1 MKDLLPILC
10 CPRCKDDL
18 LAVPNVLVSRAG
30 LKSGLLACRR
40 CEEIVATVRNFKYDF
55 VHFKDSPLFSQL
67 CLADL
72 EAQQPV
78 VLEGYP
84 VDETISFDD
93 KRLHTSG
100 SWRIWEDNYLMTE
113 GEVGTSVTFRGV
125 FTDVSIRLLNS
136 EWSGCA
142 GLYLD
147 GRLVREVDLYQSGWP
162 IVRWYPVAY
171 DLSPGEHELEVRASG
186 RKNEK
191 SRGQQIFVKE
201 VLITRLSASESCKDR
216 RTEINRVLPVF
227 PSVRDLFANVPQDG
241 LILDCGSGDRI
252 LDDPRYVSLD
262 WELCQL
268 PMVHGDVL
276 ELPFKSETFDLVFS
290 QALLEHVSNP
300 FVAAE
305 EMCRVTRHGGL
316 IWAGMAFM
324 QPVHAVPSH
333 YFNATAWGIQE
344 LFKKMEILQVSW
356 FGELSS
362 TVDWLCRASGVVEKA
377 SPEEYQLLMEH
388 IRRMDAHVS
397 YEKLQN
403 IASGVAVLARKP

>member
-18 LAVPNVLVSRAG
+18 LAVPDVLVSHG
-30 LKSGLLACRR
+30 ILKSGLLACQR
-40 CEEIVATVRNFKYDF
+40 CEAIVATVRNFKYDF
-55 VHFKDSPLFSQL
+55 VHFKVLPYFTQACCTNLK
-67 CLADL
+67 
-72 EAQQPV
+72 EKQPI

-84 VDETISFDD
+84 FDETISFDD
-93 KRLHTSG
+93 PRMYTCGNWK
-100 SWRIWEDNYLMTE
+100 IWEDSYLMTE
-113 GEVGTSVTFRGV
+113 GEAGASAKFRGV

-136 EWSGCA
+136 EWSGYA

-147 GRLVREVDLYQSGWP
+147 GELVREVDLYLPGWP

-171 DLSPGEHELEVRASG
+171 DLPLGEHEIEVRASG
-186 RKNEK
+186 RRNDK
-191 SRGQQIFVKE
+191 SHGNQVFLKE
-201 VLITRLSASESCKDR
+201 VVITRLSLSESLDNGR
-216 RTEINRVLPVF
+216 SEINRVLPIF

-262 WELCQL
+262 WEFCQL

-333 YFNATAWGIQE
+333 YFNATAWGIRE
-344 LFKKMEILQVSW
+344 LFKNIEILEVSW
-356 FGELSS
+356 FGELSH
-362 TVDWLCRASGVVEKA
+362 TIEWLLRSSGVAEKA
-377 SPEEYQLLMEH
+377 PTEEYRSLMEN
-388 IRRMDAHVS
+388 IRRLDAYVS
-397 YEKLQN
+397 YERLHDV
-403 IASGVAVLARKP
+403 ASGVAVLARKP